1 MKNLTEDL
9 RLQRSEVKTRSS
21 GWRSPA
27 ASLQVLVLSSSL
39 MSEQEFPPRF
49 DHLLWPDE
57 RRTCSLQAL
66 HAL

>member
-1 MKNLTEDL
+1 MKNLTDDL
-9 RLQRSEVKTRSS
+9 CLQRSEVKTRSSSS

-27 ASLQVLVLSSSL
+27 ASLQVLVLS
-39 MSEQEFPPRF
+39 PRS